1 MMTAVQIIQTICP
14 KLADSPSLSQF
25 VQIAK
30 ESLDSRFFGNQYQQ
44 AIAYKACHLF
54 ELTGDE
60 NSVHNLGGGSGAVT
74 SYSEGGIS
82 IGFAGNSDNNELNST
97 KYGKML
103 LALMKSKPRMN
114 VNKNCRPYFPM
125 FIY

>member
-25 VQIAK
+25 VQIAQ
-30 ESLDSRFFGNQYQQ
+30 ESLDGRFFGKMYQQ

-54 ELTGDE
+54 ELTA
-60 NSVHNLGGGSGAVT
+60 NTANIQSQLGSSGAIT
-74 SYSEGGIS
+74 SYKEGGIDIS
-82 IGFAGNSDNNELNST
+82 FAASSNDNELNST

-103 LALMKSKPRMN
+103 LALIKAMPRMN
-114 VNKNCRPYFPM
+114 VNRNCMPVFPIM
-125 FIY
+125 F

>member
-25 VQIAK
+25 VQIAE
-30 ESLDSRFFGNQYQQ
+30 ESLDSRFFGKLFQQ
-44 AIAYKACHLF
+44 AVAYKACHLF
-54 ELTGDE
+54 ELTGDKE
-60 NSVHNLGGGSGAVT
+60 SVHNFGGSGAVT

-82 IGFAGNSDNNELNST
+82 VAFASGSDNNELNST

-103 LALMKSKPRMN
+103 LALIKSRPKMN
-114 VNKNCRPYFPM
+114 VNKNCRPYFPVI
-125 FIY
+125 F